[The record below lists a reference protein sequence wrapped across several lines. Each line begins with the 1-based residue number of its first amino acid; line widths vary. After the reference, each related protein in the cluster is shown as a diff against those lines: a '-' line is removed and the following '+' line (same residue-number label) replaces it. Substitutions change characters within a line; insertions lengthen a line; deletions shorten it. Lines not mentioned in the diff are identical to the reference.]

1 MPLMSDFI
9 VCSFHTDD
17 EYYRRHGEELKK
29 SLSDLGV
36 TYVVEEIAKKP
47 GQDWADLCRQKV
59 PFLKRICDENPD
71 SKVFWIDVDCRLIS
85 LPDFVRNS
93 TADIIGFQ
101 RGFSNPRTIGYHK
114 RGRFWEPCFWG
125 VNTTAEARRMVTDAA
140 KFEASS
146 DVKATDDYFFEEG
159 WRANATELTF
169 QIIPSTCVV
178 GKGGPLTDRQAF
190 FLFGSSGNVDEFK
203 DKVVQHTADAPAAT
217 RKALSARAT
226 VIKAGK
232 KALDRMPPSAKRRL
246 IALADRSG
254 ATGLLLPGSSATP
267 RSAMPAAKKLALP
280 TTKNRKALVNS
291 ALRAGIDG
299 NAESLEQVGQTLAGL
314 GVVTREEEG
323 TLSAARSFAHFSTR
337 PSEEKLDLVW
347 WVRPFPGNYGDWL
360 SPLIIGHYTD
370 RKILFQ
376 SPTAPSLTAGR
387 HVVSVGSIGRF
398 IKPNSIVV
406 GTGISSDEYQLDPGA
421 EYVSVRGPLTAEHLK
436 SCGGPTVE
444 SFGDPAVVLSR
455 IIPVERGETNG
466 RTAFVRHHKHRNLPV
481 VLPEGYDE
489 LEVLVSHPDEIAAF
503 VQKLGQYDQ
512 VVTSAMHVMITCQSY
527 GIPCALIVFEGY
539 LDAVAGNGMKY
550 TDYALGAGFDPITPA
565 PVPLDLRSTDLQS
578 LVLDL
583 TISEAKKD
591 EVEDALRRAVAAVT
605 R

>member
-1 MPLMSDFI
+1 MSDFI

-36 TYVVEEIAKKP
+36 TYVVEEIIKKP

-85 LPDFVRNS
+85 LPDFVRDS

-125 VNTTAEARRMVTDAA
+125 VNTTVEARRMITDAA
-140 KFEASS
+140 RLEAVS

-159 WRANATELTF
+159 WRANAAELTW

-178 GKGGPLTDRQAF
+178 GKGGALTERQAF
-190 FLFGSSGNVDEFK
+190 FYFGSSGNVDEFK
-203 DKVVQHTADAPAAT
+203 DKVAQHASDGIAIPRRAQRAREKVVRAGKKGLEALSPELR
-217 RKALSARAT
+217 RKALS
-226 VIKAGK
+226 
-232 KALDRMPPSAKRRL
+232 
-246 IALADRSG
+246 LADKSG
-254 ATGLLLPGSSATP
+254 LTGLLVPGPATSGVSSKQ
-267 RSAMPAAKKLALP
+267 RNVFL
-280 TTKNRKALVNS
+280 RK
-291 ALRAGIDG
+291 ALRAGMEGDSE
-299 NAESLEQVGQTLAGL
+299 ALEAAAKGL
-314 GVVTREEEG
+314 LSKGVPTREEQS
-323 TLSAARSFAHFSTR
+323 TLDAARSFAAYSTR
-337 PSEEKLDLVW
+337 PSEEKVDLVW
-347 WVRPFPGNYGDWL
+347 WARPFPGNYGDWL
-360 SPLIIGHYTD
+360 SPLVVGHYTD
-370 RKILFQ
+370 RRLVYQ
-376 SPTAPSLTAGR
+376 PPTASTLTSGR
-387 HVVSVGSIGRF
+387 HLVGVGSIGRF
-398 IKPNSIVV
+398 VKPNSVVV
-406 GTGISSDEYQLDPGA
+406 GTGISSDEYQLDPAA
-421 EYVSVRGPLTAEHLK
+421 EYISLRGPLSAQHLA

-444 SFGDPAVVLSR
+444 SFGDPAAVLSR
-455 IIPVERGETNG
+455 ILPVERGATNG
-466 RTAFVRHHKHRNLPV
+466 RSAFVRHHKHRNLPV

-489 LEVLVSHPDEIAAF
+489 LEVLVSHPDAIRELVTRLA
-503 VQKLGQYDQ
+503 QYDQ
-512 VVTSAMHVMITCQSY
+512 VVTSAMHILITCQSY
-527 GIPCALIVFEGY
+527 GIPCALVVFEGY

-550 TDYALGAGFDPITPA
+550 TDYALGVGFDPITPS

-578 LVLDL
+578 LVMDL
-583 TISEAKKD
+583 TISETKKD

>member
-125 VNTTAEARRMVTDAA
+125 VNTTAEARRMITDAA
-140 KFEASS
+140 AFEATS

-159 WRANATELTF
+159 WRANAAELTF

-178 GKGGPLTDRQAF
+178 GKGGALTERQAF

-203 DKVVQHTADAPAAT
+203 DKVAQHASDGIAIP
-217 RKALSARAT
+217 RRALRARQF
-226 VIKAGK
+226 VVRSGK
-232 KALDRMPPSAKRRL
+232 KALEKMPPDLRRKAL
-246 IALADRSG
+246 ALADKSG
-254 ATGLLLPGSSATP
+254 VTGLLVPG
-267 RSAMPAAKKLALP
+267 PAG
-280 TTKNRKALVNS
+280 TGVSTKQRNLLIRK
-291 ALRAGIDG
+291 ALRAGMEGDT
-299 NAESLEQVGQTLAGL
+299 EGL
-314 GVVTREEEG
+314 DAAANGLLSKGVPTREEQS
-323 TLSAARSFAHFSTR
+323 TLDAARSFAAYSTR
-337 PSEEKLDLVW
+337 PGEEKVDLVW
-347 WVRPFPGNYGDWL
+347 WARPFPGNYGDWL
-360 SPLIIGHYTD
+360 SPLVVGHYTD
-370 RKILFQ
+370 RRLVYQ
-376 SPTAPSLTAGR
+376 PPTASSLTSGR
-387 HVVSVGSIGRF
+387 HLVGVGSIGRF
-398 IKPNSIVV
+398 VKPNSVVV
-406 GTGISSDEYQLDPGA
+406 GTGISSDEYQLDSRA
-421 EYVSVRGPLTAEHLK
+421 EYVSLRGPMSAEHLK
-436 SCGGPTVE
+436 ACGGPTVE
-444 SFGDPAVVLSR
+444 SFGDPAAVLSR
-455 IIPVERGETNG
+455 IIPVERGATNG

-489 LEVLVSHPDEIAAF
+489 LEVLVSHPDAIREL
-503 VQKLGQYDQ
+503 VTKLAQYDQ
-512 VVTSAMHVMITCQSY
+512 VVTSAMHIMITCQSY

-550 TDYALGAGFDPITPA
+550 TDYALGVGLDPITPA

-578 LVLDL
+578 LVMDL
-583 TISEAKKD
+583 TISETKKD

-605 R
+605 K

>member
-1 MPLMSDFI
+1 MTDFI

-29 SLSDLGV
+29 NLSDLGV

-71 SKVFWIDVDCRLIS
+71 SKVFWIDVDCRLLS
-85 LPDFVRNS
+85 LPDFVRAS

-101 RGFSNPRTIGYHK
+101 RGFSNPRTIGYHR

-125 VNTTAEARRMVTDAA
+125 VGTSPEARQMIADSAAAEAR
-140 KFEASS
+140 S
-146 DVKATDDYFFEEG
+146 DIKATDDYFFEEG
-159 WRANATELTF
+159 WRANAADLTF

-178 GKGGPLTDRQAF
+178 GKGGPVTSRQAF

-203 DKVVQHTADAPAAT
+203 DKVAQHASDGIAMP
-217 RKALSARAT
+217 RRALKARAA
-226 VIKAGK
+226 VVRVGK
-232 KALDRMPPSAKRRL
+232 RILASMPPEWRRRA

-254 ATGLLLPGSSATP
+254 ATGLLVPGPGGSGGGKQ
-267 RSAMPAAKKLALP
+267 RNVLL
-280 TTKNRKALVNS
+280 RKALK
-291 ALRAGIDG
+291 AGMEGNTDG
-299 NAESLEQVGQTLAGL
+299 LEEATQRLL
-314 GVVTREEEG
+314 SEGVPTREEQG
-323 TLSAARSFAHFSTR
+323 TLDAARSFAHYSTR
-337 PSEEKLDLVW
+337 PSEERLDLVW

-360 SPLIIGHYTD
+360 SPLVVGHYTD
-370 RKILFQ
+370 RRVFYQ
-376 SPTAPSLTAGR
+376 PPTASTLTAGK
-387 HVVSVGSIGRF
+387 HLVGVGSIGRF
-398 IKPNSIVV
+398 IKPNSVVV

-421 EYVSVRGPLTAEHLK
+421 QYVSLRGPMSAQHLK
-436 SCGGPTVE
+436 TCGGPTVE
-444 SFGDPAVVLSR
+444 SFGDPAAVLSR
-455 IIPVERGETNG
+455 IIPVERGAGNG

-489 LEVLVSHPDEIAAF
+489 LEILVSHPEGIRELVTQLAR
-503 VQKLGQYDQ
+503 YDQ
-512 VVTSAMHVMITCQSY
+512 VVTSAMHILITCQSY
-527 GIPCALIVFEGY
+527 GIPCALVVFEGA

-550 TDYALGAGFDPITPA
+550 TDYSLGVGLDPITPA

-578 LVLDL
+578 LVMDL
-583 TISEAKKD
+583 TISETKKD

>member
-36 TYVVEEIAKKP
+36 TYVVEEIVKKP

-85 LPDFVRNS
+85 LPDFVRDS

-125 VNTTAEARRMVTDAA
+125 VNTTVEARRMITDAA
-140 KFEASS
+140 RLEAVS

-159 WRANATELTF
+159 WRANAAELTW

-178 GKGGPLTDRQAF
+178 GKGGALTERQAF
-190 FLFGSSGNVDEFK
+190 FFFGSSGNVDEFK
-203 DKVVQHTADAPAAT
+203 DKVAQHASDGIAIPRRAQRAREKLVRVGKKGLEALSPELR
-217 RKALSARAT
+217 RKALS
-226 VIKAGK
+226 
-232 KALDRMPPSAKRRL
+232 
-246 IALADRSG
+246 LADKSG
-254 ATGLLLPGSSATP
+254 LTGLLVPGPSTSGVSSKQ
-267 RSAMPAAKKLALP
+267 RNVFL
-280 TTKNRKALVNS
+280 RK
-291 ALRAGIDG
+291 ALRAGMEGDG
-299 NAESLEQVGQTLAGL
+299 EALEAAANGL
-314 GVVTREEEG
+314 LSQGVPTREEQS
-323 TLSAARSFAHFSTR
+323 TLDAARSFAAYSSR
-337 PSEEKLDLVW
+337 PSEEKVDLVW
-347 WVRPFPGNYGDWL
+347 WARPFPGNYGDWL
-360 SPLIIGHYTD
+360 SPLVVGHYTD
-370 RKILFQ
+370 RRLVYQ
-376 SPTAPSLTAGR
+376 PPTASTLTSGR
-387 HVVSVGSIGRF
+387 HLVGVGSIGRF
-398 IKPNSIVV
+398 VKPNSVVV
-406 GTGISSDEYQLDPGA
+406 GTGISSDEYRLDPAA
-421 EYVSVRGPLTAEHLK
+421 EYFSLRGPLSAQHLT

-444 SFGDPAVVLSR
+444 SFGDPAAVLSR
-455 IIPVERGETNG
+455 ILPVERGATNG
-466 RTAFVRHHKHRNLPV
+466 RSAFVRHHKHRNLPV

-489 LEVLVSHPDEIAAF
+489 LEVLVSHPDGIRELVTRLA
-503 VQKLGQYDQ
+503 QYDQ
-512 VVTSAMHVMITCQSY
+512 VVTSAMHIMITCQSY
-527 GIPCALIVFEGY
+527 GIPCALVVFEGY

-550 TDYALGAGFDPITPA
+550 TDYALGVDFDPITPA

-578 LVLDL
+578 LVMDL